1 MSMTTSGSV
10 LPDSASTS
18 MLPNTA
24 PSTTVLPN
32 FADAAKLEQALG
44 CPFQPDSG
52 ISLDGGVRA
61 DEGEAV
67 PTAAFEAAWAAGCH
81 EYLVPVGEGGR
92 LASFESLLAVVR
104 AMSRRDLAISVG
116 LGSTFLAATPVWI
129 WGDDAQRRRVAEL
142 VLDRRFGTAGVSED
156 AAGSDLLATSTR
168 AVPIP
173 DDTGSVGSSHS
184 GFPGFPG
191 SPASGGGFALHGRKW
206 LVGNGRRSA
215 FAVVLAASEPSYGLF
230 LLDFDALGER
240 GVQRLPKVRTL
251 GLRGHDLSGFEL
263 DDVRIGADARIGR
276 PGRGIE
282 LISGMLQ
289 YTRTL
294 VGGMSLGAADT
305 ALRIALRHA
314 RERVLYG
321 EPALNLAPVRA
332 LLARGFADLLAAE
345 CTELAAARGLDV
357 APQRMALWSAV
368 AKYVVPG
375 FCMDVIGAC
384 GEVLSARAYL
394 REGVAGGAFQKLA
407 RDAAIAPVFEGT
419 ALVQLET
426 IHSQLV
432 SGARRRGPAQFS
444 PGLLFGFGEPV
455 PDWTPGKPRPSL
467 IYGSADEVVDLLDDA
482 VARLADQDPAL
493 GALAR
498 PLLAARD
505 QARDS
510 LGGLA
515 AHRTAEAYE
524 AARRHALVHAGAC
537 CVHTWLERREALGGL
552 AADPAWLS
560 VALRRIAERLGLPT
574 EPDRA
579 AEDRLVRL
587 LSGLDDADR
596 AFSLVPMPL
605 AAQYRP

>member
-1 MSMTTSGSV
+1 MSFAAGFV
-10 LPDSASTS
+10 PDDPDA
-18 MLPNTA
+18 
-24 PSTTVLPN
+24 VLPN
-32 FADAAKLEQALG
+32 AVSSNTVFSNGVRSSTASSDVTLSNFEDAAKLEQALG
-44 CPFQPDSG
+44 CPFDPDSG
-52 ISLDGGVRA
+52 MSLDGGVRA
-61 DEGEAV
+61 DEDESV
-67 PTAAFEAAWAAGCH
+67 PAAAFEAAWAAGCH

-92 LASFESLLAVVR
+92 LANFEGLLAVVR
-104 AMSRRDLAISVG
+104 AMSRRDLAVSVG

-129 WGDDAQRRRVAEL
+129 WGDEAQRRRVAEL
-142 VLDRRFGTAGVSED
+142 VLDKRFGTAGVSED
-156 AAGSDLLATSTR
+156 AAGSDLLATRTR
-168 AVPIP
+168 AITLP
-173 DDTGSVGSSHS
+173 
-184 GFPGFPG
+184 
-191 SPASGGGFALHGRKW
+191 GGGFALHGRKW

-215 FAVVLAASEPSYGLF
+215 FASVLAASEPSYGLF
-230 LLDFDALGER
+230 FVDFDALGER
-240 GVQRLPKVRTL
+240 GVRRLPKVRTL

-263 DDVRIGADARIGR
+263 DDARIGPDARLGR

-282 LISGMLQ
+282 LVSGMLQ
-289 YTRTL
+289 YTRTM

-305 ALRIALRHA
+305 ALRVALRHA

-332 LLARGFADLLAAE
+332 LLARAFADLLAAE

-368 AKYVVPG
+368 AKNVVPSL
-375 FCMDVIGAC
+375 CMDAVDAC

-407 RDAAIAPVFEGT
+407 RDAAITPVFEGT

-432 SGARRRGPAQFS
+432 SGARRRGPVQLPAR
-444 PGLLFGFGEPV
+444 LLFGFGEPV
-455 PDWTPGKPRPSL
+455 PNWTPGRPRPSL
-467 IYGSADEVVDLLDDA
+467 IHGSADEIVDLLDVA
-482 VARLADQDPAL
+482 VDRLADQDPGL

-505 QARDS
+505 QAHDS

-515 AHRTAEAYE
+515 AHRTAQAYE
-524 AARRHALVHAGAC
+524 VARRHALVHAGAC

-560 VALRRIAERLGLPT
+560 VALRRITGRLGLPT

-579 AEDRLVRL
+579 AEDRLALL
-587 LSGLDDADR
+587 LSGLDDADQ
-596 AFSLVPMPL
+596 AFSLVPLQL
-605 AAQYRP
+605 AAQHRA

>member
-1 MSMTTSGSV
+1 MSV
-10 LPDSASTS
+10 LSQTGTES
-18 MLPNTA
+18 
-24 PSTTVLPN
+24 VLAN
-32 FADAAKLEQALG
+32 FADAAALEQALG
-44 CPFQPDSG
+44 CPFDPDSG
-52 ISLDGGVRA
+52 MSLDGGLRA
-61 DEGEAV
+61 DEQETV

-104 AMSRRDLAISVG
+104 AMSRRELAISVG

-129 WGDDAQRRRVAEL
+129 WGDDAQRKRVAEL

-168 AVPIP
+168 AVPVP
-173 DDTGSVGSSHS
+173 
-184 GFPGFPG
+184 
-191 SPASGGGFALHGRKW
+191 GGFALHGRKW

-215 FAVVLAASEPSYGLF
+215 FAAVLAASEPSYGLF
-230 LLDFDALGER
+230 FVDFDAVDER

-251 GLRGHDLSGFEL
+251 GLRGHDLSGFEF
-263 DDVRIGADARIGR
+263 DDARIGADARIGR
-276 PGRGIE
+276 PGRGVE
-282 LISGMLQ
+282 LVSGMLQ
-289 YTRTL
+289 YTRTM

-321 EPALNLAPVRA
+321 EPAMNLAPVRA

-375 FCMDVIGAC
+375 FCIDVVNAA

-407 RDAAIAPVFEGT
+407 RDAAITPVFEGT
-419 ALVQLET
+419 SLVQLET

-432 SGARRRGPAQFS
+432 SGARRRGPAQL
-444 PGLLFGFGEPV
+444 PLPLLFGFGGPV

-482 VARLADQDPAL
+482 VERLAGQDPGLA
-493 GALAR
+493 ALAR
-498 PLLAARD
+498 PLIAARN
-505 QARDS
+505 QAHES
-510 LGGLA
+510 PGGLA
-515 AHRTAEAYE
+515 AHRTAAAYE

-537 CVHTWLERREALGGL
+537 CVHTWLERREALGGI
-552 AADPAWLS
+552 AADPAWLR
-560 VALRRIAERLGLPT
+560 VALRRIAGRLGLPV
-574 EPDRA
+574 EPDRE
-579 AEDRLVRL
+579 AEDRLAL
-587 LSGLDDADR
+587 LLAGLDDEDR
-596 AFSLVPMPL
+596 AFSLVPLRL
-605 AAQYRP
+605 AAQYRGPVRSTN

>member
-1 MSMTTSGSV
+1 MSA
-10 LPDSASTS
+10 LPQTEPRSASS
-18 MLPNTA
+18 SESA
-24 PSTTVLPN
+24 LPN
-32 FADAAKLEQALG
+32 FTDAAALEQALG
-44 CPFQPDSG
+44 CPFDPSSAM
-52 ISLDGGVRA
+52 SLDGGVRA
-61 DEGEAV
+61 DELETV
-67 PTAAFEAAWAAGCH
+67 PTAAFEAAWAAGCQ

-92 LASFESLLAVVR
+92 LSSFEGLLAVVR
-104 AMSRRDLAISVG
+104 AMSRRDVAVSVG

-129 WGDDAQRRRVAEL
+129 WGDEAQRRRVAEL
-142 VLDRRFGTAGVSED
+142 VLDRRFGTAAVSEA
-156 AAGSDLLATSTR
+156 AAGSDLLATRTR
-168 AVPIP
+168 AVPVP
-173 DDTGSVGSSHS
+173 GAGSGS
-184 GFPGFPG
+184 
-191 SPASGGGFALHGRKW
+191 GGFALHGRKW

-215 FAVVLAASEPSYGLF
+215 FASVLAASEPSFGLF

-240 GVQRLPKVRTL
+240 GVRRLPKVRTL

-263 DDVRIGADARIGR
+263 DDVRIAADARIGR

-282 LISGMLQ
+282 QVSGMLQ

-314 RERVLYG
+314 RERLLYG
-321 EPALNLAPVRA
+321 EPALSLAPVRA
-332 LLARGFADLLAAE
+332 LLARAFADLLAAE
-345 CTELAAARGLDV
+345 CTALAAARGLDV

-375 FCMDVIGAC
+375 FCIDVVNAS

-407 RDAAIAPVFEGT
+407 RDAAITPVFEGT

-432 SGARRRGPAQFS
+432 SGARRRGPAQL
-444 PGLLFGFGEPV
+444 PLELLFGFGEPV
-455 PDWTPGKPRPSL
+455 PHWTPGKPRPSL
-467 IYGSADEVVDLLDDA
+467 IYGNSDEVVDLLDDA
-482 VARLADQDPAL
+482 VERLADQDPEL

-498 PLLAARD
+498 PLLAVRD
-505 QARDS
+505 QAHDS
-510 LGGLA
+510 LGGLS

-537 CVHTWLERREALGGL
+537 CVHTWLERREVLGNL
-552 AADPAWLS
+552 AADPAWLR
-560 VALRRIAERLGLPT
+560 VALRRIAGRLGLPA

-579 AEDRLVRL
+579 AEDRLAL
-587 LSGLDDADR
+587 LLARLDDEDR
-596 AFSLVPMPL
+596 AFSLVPLRL
-605 AAQYRP
+605 AAQHRGAVAAQA

>member
-1 MSMTTSGSV
+1 MRV
-10 LPDSASTS
+10 LTNPEPLNAASS
-18 MLPNTA
+18 NAASSNTA
-24 PSTTVLPN
+24 LSS
-32 FADAAKLEQALG
+32 FADAARLEQVLG
-44 CPFQPDSG
+44 CPFDPDSG

-61 DEGEAV
+61 DEEEAM
-67 PTAAFEAAWAAGCH
+67 PAAAFEAAWAAGCH
-81 EYLVPVGEGGR
+81 EYLVPVAEGGR
-92 LASFESLLAVVR
+92 LTGFEGMLAVVR

-116 LGSTFLAATPVWI
+116 LGSTLLAAIPVWI
-129 WGDDAQRRRVAEL
+129 WGDEAQRRRVAEL

-156 AAGSDLLATSTR
+156 AAGSDLLATRTR
-168 AVPIP
+168 AVPLP
-173 DDTGSVGSSHS
+173 D
-184 GFPGFPG
+184 
-191 SPASGGGFALHGRKW
+191 GGGFALHGRKW

-215 FAVVLAASEPSYGLF
+215 FASVLAASEPSYGLF
-230 LLDFDALGER
+230 FVDFDALGER
-240 GVQRLPKVRTL
+240 GVERLAKVRTL

-263 DDVRIGADARIGR
+263 DDVRIGADALIGK

-282 LISGMLQ
+282 QISGMLQ

-294 VGGMSLGAADT
+294 VGGMGLGAADT

-321 EPALNLAPVRA
+321 EPAINLAPVRA

-375 FCMDVIGAC
+375 FCLDVVNAC

-407 RDAAIAPVFEGT
+407 RDAAITPVFEGT

-432 SGARRRGPAQFS
+432 SGARRRGPARL
-444 PGLLFGFGEPV
+444 PLELLFGFGEPTA
-455 PDWTPGKPRPSL
+455 DWAPGKPRPSL
-467 IYGSADEVVDLLDDA
+467 IYGSADEVVDLLDEA
-482 VARLADQDPAL
+482 VERLADQDPAL

-498 PLLAARD
+498 PLLAVRGQVRD
-505 QARDS
+505 A

-524 AARRHALVHAGAC
+524 AARRHALVHAAAC

-560 VALRRIAERLGLPT
+560 VALRRITERLGLPT
-574 EPDRA
+574 QPDRA
-579 AEDRLVRL
+579 AQDRLAL
-587 LSGLDDADR
+587 LLAGLDDQDR
-596 AFSLVPMPL
+596 AFSLVPLRL
-605 AAQYRP
+605 ASQYRG